1 MACGLDTCSV
11 FVMTDVC
18 IYEPCDVRVKKI
30 TCGPDMSPMSVITRV
45 RICVLYDI
53 PVKTVQ

>member
-11 FVMTDVC
+11 FVMTVVC
-18 IYEPCDVRVKKI
+18 LYEPCDVRVKKI
-30 TCGPDMSPMSVITRV
+30 TCGPDMCPMFVITRV
-45 RICVLYDI
+45 RICVLYVI